1 MLKMNLDSSDF
12 RTGHGGGMQIETA
25 AMEMDGDP
33 EVVWIAI
40 ATGPFPDVGNPGAR
54 FRTRHAR
61 RWRMQADEE
70 WGSVQ
75 MAPSP
80 FRQMIAHARL
90 SPGLGT
96 CEAPARRSANM
107 NVNLLPRDVQFGSL
121 HRPGRC
127 QPRELSVQL
136 HAVHR
141 MSPFQTMRGSV
152 LPTHRNV

>member
-25 AMEMDGDP
+25 AMEMDGDS

-40 ATGPFPDVGNPGAR
+40 ATGPFLDVGNPGAM

-61 RWRMQADEE
+61 RWRMHAGEE

-80 FRQMIAHARL
+80 FRQIIVHAQL
-90 SPGLGT
+90 SHALGT
-96 CEAPARRSANM
+96 CEALARRLAHM

-127 QPRELSVQL
+127 QSKEWSVQP

-141 MSPFQTMRGSV
+141 MSPLQSMRESV